1 MVAPPP
7 HMQPAAAQALHCW
20 AFCAGWAPERW
31 PHYEA
36 FHPVADWSVL
46 LELLEHLRI
55 EVNAPQ
61 P

>member
-1 MVAPPP
+1 
-7 HMQPAAAQALHCW
+7 MQPAAAQALHCW

-55 EVNAPQ
+55 EVNATQ